1 VASGSTAEQYLREA
15 GALPGEALV
24 ITDPPRSGL
33 SAELRGR
40 LARWR
45 PERIVML
52 ACDPATWSR
61 DTRDLIDRGYRLTH
75 LELVDLFPSTHHV
88 EILAVLERG

>member
-1 VASGSTAEQYLREA
+1 MT
-15 GALPGEALV
+15 
-24 ITDPPRSGL
+24 
-33 SAELRGR
+33 AELRR
-40 LARWR
+40 QLAEWG

-61 DTRDLIDRGYRLTH
+61 DAHSLTERGYRLAH